1 MPLPIQEGDWSDL
14 IRTEYKN
21 LESPAWWKSQKIDGV
36 VLYAWTKPKYTPI
49 AKAIH
54 ESGVKLVVYLDTG
67 ASIYPWNDWWFW
79 TKLIFR
85 ANRLGH
91 LYFGGFF
98 ALIEMLRAHT
108 LGIANYFRRRTHL
121 DCADLVGVPVPLA
134 IGSHKRI
141 PLLMSMRT
149 KSRLYLVPNPVASHF
164 RYNPLQ
170 SKEDRIIAVGRW
182 DDVEQ
187 KRPRYLMK
195 SIELFCSQTPSTQ
208 IDIFG
213 FIPEFMADWHRS
225 LLREWQKRI
234 TLHGIVEN
242 HKIADYYQ
250 RAKICLCP
258 SMHEGT
264 HIASAEAVC
273 CGCSVVVAPCP
284 SLSAIHWYTSEQ
296 SGTTA
301 KKDTP
306 ESFAEAISREV
317 ALWTDNRRNPTQI
330 SEIWCSR
337 LHATNTARKILAFF
351 EPPSCN

>member
-1 MPLPIQEGDWSDL
+1 L

-21 LESPAWWKSQKIDGV
+21 LESADWWKSQKIDGV
-36 VLYAWTKPKYTPI
+36 VLYAWTKTKYTPI

-54 ESGVKLVVYLDTG
+54 ESGLKLVVYLDTG

-79 TKLIFR
+79 TKTIFR
-85 ANRLGH
+85 ASRLRHHNCGV
-91 LYFGGFF
+91 FF
-98 ALIEMLRAHT
+98 ALIWILRMHT
-108 LGIANYFRRRTHL
+108 LSIANNSQRRKHL
-121 DCADLVGVPVPLA
+121 DNADLIGVPVPLA
-134 IGSHKRI
+134 IDSHKRI
-141 PLLMSMRT
+141 PFLMSSLA

-213 FIPEFMADWHRS
+213 FIPEFMADWHRA
-225 LLREWQKRI
+225 LPPEWQKRI
-234 TLHGIVEN
+234 TLHGIVKSQE
-242 HKIADYYQ
+242 IADYYQ
-250 RAKICLCP
+250 MAKICLCP

-296 SGTTA
+296 SGTIA
-301 KKDTP
+301 DKDTP
-306 ESFAEAISREV
+306 VSFAEAISREV